1 MERRVIVRKPRALLV
16 RLALGSIAGAGL
28 LGLASV
34 PGAAQTKDGTFS
46 SPVRFMP
53 RDGEVLYRSSCQ
65 ACHMA
70 DAQGAAGAGVYPA
83 LARNPKL
90 RTAKYPV
97 FLVVN
102 GTRAMPPFG
111 DQMDDEQ
118 VAAVVNY
125 LRSHFGNDYKDTV
138 SAADVKAARH

>member
-1 MERRVIVRKPRALLV
+1 MMESPRALLV
-16 RLALGSIAGAGL
+16 RFALGSLAGACL
-28 LGLASV
+28 LGFATV
-34 PGAAQTKDGTFS
+34 PGAAQAKDGTFS
-46 SPVRFMP
+46 SPARFMP

-70 DAQGAAGAGVYPA
+70 EGQGASGAGVYPA

-111 DQMDDEQ
+111 GQMDDEQ
-118 VAAVVNY
+118 IAAVVNY

-138 SAADVKAARH
+138 SAADVNAARH

>member
-1 MERRVIVRKPRALLV
+1 MAKLPRARSL
-16 RLALGSIAGAGL
+16 RIALGSVLSGCV

-34 PGAAQTKDGTFS
+34 TGVAQLKDGTFS
-46 SPVRFMP
+46 SPTRFVP

-70 DAQGAAGAGVYPA
+70 EGQGAAGAGTYPA
-83 LARNPKL
+83 LAGNAKL

-118 VAAVVNY
+118 IAAVVNY
-125 LRSHFGNDYKDTV
+125 LRTHFGNAYTDAV
-138 SAADVKAARH
+138 SPADVKAARR

>member
-1 MERRVIVRKPRALLV
+1 
-16 RLALGSIAGAGL
+16 
-28 LGLASV
+28 
-34 PGAAQTKDGTFS
+34 
-46 SPVRFMP
+46 MP

-70 DAQGAAGAGVYPA
+70 EGQGAAGAGVYPA

-111 DQMDDEQ
+111 GQMDDEQ
-118 VAAVVNY
+118 IAAVVNY

-138 SAADVKAARH
+138 SAADVNAARH

>member
-1 MERRVIVRKPRALLV
+1 M
-16 RLALGSIAGAGL
+16 
-28 LGLASV
+28 
-34 PGAAQTKDGTFS
+34 
-46 SPVRFMP
+46 
-53 RDGEVLYRSSCQ
+53 
-65 ACHMA
+65 
-70 DAQGAAGAGVYPA
+70 
-83 LARNPKL
+83 
-90 RTAKYPV
+90 

>member
-1 MERRVIVRKPRALLV
+1 MMESPRALLV
-16 RLALGSIAGAGL
+16 RFALGSLAGACL
-28 LGLASV
+28 LGFATV
-34 PGAAQTKDGTFS
+34 PGAAQAKDGTFS
-46 SPVRFMP
+46 SPARFMP

-70 DAQGAAGAGVYPA
+70 EGQGASGAGVYPA

-138 SAADVKAARH
+138 SAADVNAARH

>member
-1 MERRVIVRKPRALLV
+1 MMESPRALLV
-16 RLALGSIAGAGL
+16 RFALGSLAGACL
-28 LGLASV
+28 LGFATV
-34 PGAAQTKDGTFS
+34 PGAAQAKDGTFS
-46 SPVRFMP
+46 SPARFMP

-70 DAQGAAGAGVYPA
+70 EGQGASGAGVYPA
-83 LARNPKL
+83 LARNSKL

-111 DQMDDEQ
+111 GQMDDEQ
-118 VAAVVNY
+118 IAAVVNY

-138 SAADVKAARH
+138 SAADVNAARH

>member
-1 MERRVIVRKPRALLV
+1 MMESPRALLV
-16 RLALGSIAGAGL
+16 RFALGSLAGACL
-28 LGLASV
+28 LGFATV
-34 PGAAQTKDGTFS
+34 PGAAQAKDGTFS
-46 SPVRFMP
+46 SPARFMP

-70 DAQGAAGAGVYPA
+70 EGQGAAGAGVYPA

-111 DQMDDEQ
+111 GQMDDEQ
-118 VAAVVNY
+118 IAAVVNY